1 MDNTVVKGI
10 FCVLYVSSLV
20 WSSGAYAEIYRCTNS
35 LGKLNFSD
43 KPCGDSAEVITL
55 KAGSTY
61 TKTDDSEQ
69 WESIKLSNST
79 RKLGHL

>member
-10 FCVLYVSSLV
+10 FCVLCVSSLV
-20 WSSGAYAEIYRCTNS
+20 WSSGAYAEIYRCKNS
-35 LGKLNFSD
+35 SGKLNFSD

-61 TKTDDSEQ
+61 TKSDDSEQ

-79 RKLGHL
+79 RELGHL